1 MLPDTTRMG
10 LVTLVTA
17 RIAPLREF
25 YAGLLGLRV
34 LGETAEGVTLGTDT
48 PLLAL
53 IQDVAAPPPPAHA
66 TGLYH
71 IALRVPDRAALGRV
85 LHGLLAARYPLQGAA
100 CHFVSEALY
109 LADPDGNG
117 IEITA
122 DTPRE
127 TWRQRAD
134 GQLRIGTAALDA
146 PGLLAVARTGD
157 GPLLDG
163 GSDVGH
169 VHLKVADLVAAEA
182 LYVGVLG
189 FAVMMR
195 MPGALF
201 VAAGGYHHHLGLN
214 TWESRGG
221 PTPAPGSQGLQ
232 GFTLVL
238 PDLHDRA
245 ALLARAAAAGVVI
258 HDNVLIDPWG
268 HQIAIGPM

>member
-1 MLPDTTRMG
+1 MLPDTTHMG

-17 RIAPLREF
+17 RAARLRDF
-25 YAGLLGLRV
+25 YGDLLGLRV
-34 LGETAEGVTLGTDT
+34 LGDTAVGVTLGVDT

-53 IQDVAAPPPPAHA
+53 IEDAAASPPPAHA
-66 TGLYH
+66 SGLYH
-71 IALRVPDRAALGRV
+71 IALRVPDRAALGHA
-85 LHGLLAARYPLQGAA
+85 LQGLLAARYPLQGAA
-100 CHFVSEALY
+100 DHFVSEALY

-122 DTPRE
+122 DTARE
-127 TWRQRAD
+127 TWQHNAD

-157 GPLLDG
+157 GPLLDRG
-163 GSDVGH
+163 TDVGH
-169 VHLKVADLVAAEA
+169 VHLKVADLVAAEEF
-182 LYVGVLG
+182 YVGVLG

-195 MPGALF
+195 VPGALF

-221 PTPAPGSQGLQ
+221 PTPAPGSQGLE

-238 PDLHDRA
+238 PDLPARA

-258 HDNVLIDPWG
+258 VDGILIDPWG
-268 HQIAIGPM
+268 HRIVIGPM